1 MVGYPIKSKY
11 LILILIIIILLYSW
25 GNSKQEKPPDEIEI
39 DFHNSFLADFKV
51 ENEKVYFYCKLTL
64 LNHSNSLKNIKLTA
78 ESSEDVKGGLI
89 KDKSLCG
96 FGWGPGF
103 DTISSYNIFTL
114 PENSQPTEVNVVFIG
129 EYNFRS
135 VKHDRN
141 IPDIIKIEIVDESI
155 SVRK

>member
-25 GNSKQEKPPDEIEI
+25 GNSKQEKKTAEIEI

-103 DTISSYNIFTL
+103 DIISSCNIFTL